1 MIFTCFRDVRSG
13 SDAGFCFAISISF
26 RTSIGLD
33 GHGDMTA
40 LSKDRPVERVA
51 YHASEEAWS
60 KAVRIARELDRV
72 LDGDIQMREA
82 VSRAATELR
91 LSTRQVYNHLAR
103 YRETRRVSSLLP
115 RTNGVRQARI
125 STSVEAIISE
135 TLREMWLQPERPD
148 LAPIVDEIRARCAD
162 EGLKP
167 PAYVTVAKRIA
178 RLFTPEEIAR
188 RRLSG
193 GKHLHR
199 LKPRPGYIRANHSLD
214 IAQIDHTPADIQFVE
229 VIDDHGVFVGRP
241 YLTIAA
247 DVATS
252 AITGFCLTLERPS
265 RLSVALCLAHAICR
279 KDDWLAE
286 RGIAHP
292 WKMYGRPKLIVV
304 DSAKEFQSSTF
315 TTGCAD
321 FGIAVRTRNKGTVH
335 RGGIVERLLGKVN
348 TVLRS
353 LPGKTGRS
361 IADRGDYSS
370 DTRASLTFA
379 ALERCI
385 ALAIIDHNQ
394 TQNARKLTVPVL
406 EWERRLP
413 PTDRPV
419 DERDHVLLN
428 FLPRKTRRISPQGVS
443 LFAIDYFE
451 HWLGPLVARRDR
463 LAPLGLCYDPRDIS
477 QIYVADP
484 ETRVWRP
491 VRRRDGVTM
500 PLTLWQHEADRARK
514 RESQKRP
521 VQDKTLLRR
530 EIAATV
536 AGAKAT
542 KAQLREMTRA
552 RHAAVTPKPFHGA
565 ERVSE
570 AANPGPGPDRPRRIF
585 PVETW

>member
-1 MIFTCFRDVRSG
+1 
-13 SDAGFCFAISISF
+13 
-26 RTSIGLD
+26 
-33 GHGDMTA
+33 MTA
-40 LSKDRPVERVA
+40 LSKDRPLERAA
-51 YHASEEAWS
+51 YRTSDEAWS
-60 KAVRIARELDRV
+60 KVVRIARELDRV
-72 LDGDIQMREA
+72 LDGDLPMREA

-103 YRETRRVSSLLP
+103 YREDRRVSLLLP
-115 RTNGVRQARI
+115 RTNGARPARI
-125 STSVEAIISE
+125 STSVETIIADS
-135 TLREMWLQPERPD
+135 LREMWLQPEQPD
-148 LAPIVDEIRARCAD
+148 LAPIVDEIRARCAS

-167 PAYVTVAKRIA
+167 PAYVTVAKRIP
-178 RLFTPEEIAR
+178 RMFTPEEIAR

-199 LKPRPGYIRANHSLD
+199 LKPRPGYIRAAHALEVV
-214 IAQIDHTPADIQFVE
+214 QIDHTPADIQFVE
-229 VIDDHGVFVGRP
+229 VIDDHGIFVGRP

-252 AITGFCLTLERPS
+252 AIIGFCLTLERPS
-265 RLSVALCLAHAICR
+265 RLSVALRLAHAICL
-279 KDDWLAE
+279 KDDWLLE

-292 WKMYGRPKLIVV
+292 WAMHGRPKQIVV

-315 TTGCAD
+315 TKGCAD
-321 FGIAVRTRNKGTVH
+321 FGITVRTRNKGTVH
-335 RGGIVERLLGKVN
+335 RGGVVERLLGKVN

-370 DTRASLTFA
+370 DERASLTFA

-406 EWERRLP
+406 EWGRRLP
-413 PTDRPV
+413 SVDRPI
-419 DERDHVLLN
+419 DDPSDVLLN

-463 LAPLGLCYDPRDIS
+463 LAPLDLCYDPRDIS
-477 QIYVADP
+477 RIYIADP
-484 ETRVWRP
+484 DTRVWRP
-491 VRRRDGVTM
+491 LRRRDGITM
-500 PLTLWQHEADRARK
+500 PVTLWQHEADRTRQ
-514 RESQKRP
+514 RESQQRP
-521 VQDKTLLRR
+521 LQDKTMLRR

-536 AGAKAT
+536 AGAKSA

-552 RHAAVTPKPFHGA
+552 RHAAGATKPYQDA
-565 ERVSE
+565 ETVSG
-570 AANPGPGPDRPRRIF
+570 AANPGPEPDRPRRVF

>member
-1 MIFTCFRDVRSG
+1 
-13 SDAGFCFAISISF
+13 
-26 RTSIGLD
+26 
-33 GHGDMTA
+33 MTA
-40 LSKDRPVERVA
+40 LSKDRPFERAA
-51 YHASEEAWS
+51 YRASEEAWS

-72 LDGDIQMREA
+72 LDGDLPMRDA
-82 VSRAATELR
+82 VSWAAVELR

-103 YRETRRVSSLLP
+103 YREDRRVSSLLP
-115 RTNGVRQARI
+115 QTNGARRARI
-125 STSVEAIISE
+125 STSVEAIIAD
-135 TLREMWLQPERPD
+135 TLREMWLLPEQPD
-148 LAPIVDEIRARCAD
+148 LAPIVDEIRARCAS

-167 PAYVTVAKRIA
+167 PAYVTVAKRIP
-178 RLFTPEEIAR
+178 RVFSPEEIAR

-199 LKPRPGYIRANHSLD
+199 LKPRPGYIRATHALD
-214 IAQIDHTPADIQFVE
+214 VVQIDHTPADIQFVE

-252 AITGFCLTLERPS
+252 AIIGFCLTLERPS
-265 RLSVALCLAHAICR
+265 RLSVALCLAHAMCR

-292 WKMYGRPKLIVV
+292 WAMHGRPKQIVV

-315 TTGCAD
+315 TKGCAD
-321 FGIAVRTRNKGTVH
+321 FGIAIRTRNKGTVH
-335 RGGIVERLLGKVN
+335 RGGVVERLLGKVN

-370 DTRASLTFA
+370 DKRASLTFA

-394 TQNARKLTVPVL
+394 TQNARKLTVPRL

-413 PTDRPV
+413 PVDRQIDDPTD
-419 DERDHVLLN
+419 VLLN

-451 HWLGPLVARRDR
+451 HWFGPLVARRDR
-463 LAPLGLCYDPRDIS
+463 LAPLDLCYDPRDIS
-477 QIYVADP
+477 RIYMADP
-484 ETRVWRP
+484 DTRVWRP
-491 VRRRDGVTM
+491 VRRRDGVAT
-500 PLTLWQHEADRARK
+500 PITLWKHEADRTRQ
-514 RESQKRP
+514 RESQQRP
-521 VQDKTLLRR
+521 VEDKTLLRR

-536 AGAKAT
+536 AGAKSK
-542 KAQLREMTRA
+542 KAHLREMTRA
-552 RHAAVTPKPFHGA
+552 RHAAGATKPYQDA
-565 ERVSE
+565 KTVSE
-570 AANPGPGPDRPRRIF
+570 AVNPGPEPDRPRRVF
-585 PVETW
+585 PIETW

>member
-1 MIFTCFRDVRSG
+1 
-13 SDAGFCFAISISF
+13 
-26 RTSIGLD
+26 
-33 GHGDMTA
+33 MTA
-40 LSKDRPVERVA
+40 LSKDRPLERA
-51 YHASEEAWS
+51 ASRASEEAWS
-60 KAVRIARELDRV
+60 KAVRIARELDLV
-72 LDGDIQMREA
+72 LDGDLPMREA
-82 VSRAATELR
+82 VSRAAVELR

-103 YRETRRVSSLLP
+103 YRGDRRVSSLLP
-115 RTNGVRQARI
+115 RRNSTRRARI
-125 STSVEAIISE
+125 STGVEAIIADI
-135 TLREMWLQPERPD
+135 LRKMWLQPEQPD

-167 PAYVTVAKRIA
+167 PAYVTVARRIA
-178 RLFTPEEIAR
+178 TVFSPEEIAR

-199 LKPRPGYIRANHSLD
+199 LKPRPGYIRASHALEV
-214 IAQIDHTPADIQFVE
+214 IQIDHTPADIQFVE

-252 AITGFCLTLERPS
+252 AIIGFCLTLERPS
-265 RLSVALCLAHAICR
+265 RLSVALCLAHAMCR
-279 KDDWLAE
+279 KDGWLAE

-292 WKMYGRPKLIVV
+292 WEMYGRPKQIVV

-315 TTGCAD
+315 AKGCAD
-321 FGIAVRTRNKGTVH
+321 FGIAIRTRNKGTVH
-335 RGGIVERLLGKVN
+335 RGGVVERLLGKVN

-370 DTRASLTFA
+370 DERASLTFA

-394 TQNARKLTVPVL
+394 AQNARKLTVPCL
-406 EWERRLP
+406 EWERRSP
-413 PTDRPV
+413 PTDRPI
-419 DERDHVLLN
+419 DDPEHVLLN
-428 FLPRKTRRISPQGVS
+428 FLPRTTRRISPQGVS

-463 LAPLGLCYDPRDIS
+463 LEPLDLCYDPREIS
-477 QIYVADP
+477 RIYIADP
-484 ETRVWRP
+484 DTRVWRP
-491 VRRRDGVTM
+491 VGRRDGMTM
-500 PLTLWQHEADRARK
+500 SITLWQHEADRARQ
-514 RESQKRP
+514 RQSQQRP
-521 VQDKTLLRR
+521 VQDKTILRR

-536 AGAKAT
+536 SGARSKKAH
-542 KAQLREMTRA
+542 LREMARA
-552 RHAAVTPKPFHGA
+552 RHAADAPKVYHDA
-565 ERVSE
+565 RQASE
-570 AANPGPGPDRPRRIF
+570 AAHPGPEPDRPRRVF

>member
-1 MIFTCFRDVRSG
+1 
-13 SDAGFCFAISISF
+13 
-26 RTSIGLD
+26 
-33 GHGDMTA
+33 MTGP
-40 LSKDRPVERVA
+40 SRDRPQTQAGHPVSDE
-51 YHASEEAWS
+51 SWT
-60 KAVRIARELDRV
+60 KAIRIARELDRV
-72 LDGDIQMREA
+72 LDGDLPMREA
-82 VSRAATELR
+82 VSQAAVELH

-103 YRETRRVSSLLP
+103 YRGERRVSSVLP
-115 RTNGVRQARI
+115 RTNGVRRTRI
-125 STSVEAIISE
+125 STAVETIIAE
-135 TLREMWLQPERPD
+135 TLREMWLRPEQPD
-148 LAPIVDEIRARCAD
+148 LAPIVDEIRARCAG

-167 PAYVTVAKRIA
+167 PAYVTVARRIA
-178 RLFTPEEIAR
+178 KVFSPEEIAR

-199 LKPRPGYIRANHSLD
+199 LKPRPGCIRATHALD
-214 IAQIDHTPADIQFVE
+214 VVQIDHTPADIQFVE

-252 AITGFCLTLERPS
+252 AIIGFCLTLERPS
-265 RLSVALCLAHAICR
+265 RLSVALCLAHAMCS

-292 WKMYGRPKLIVV
+292 WAMNGRPKQIFV

-321 FGIAVRTRNKGTVH
+321 FGIVVRTRNKGTVH

-370 DTRASLTFA
+370 DKRASLTFA
-379 ALERCI
+379 ALELCI

-394 TQNARKLTVPVL
+394 TQNARKLTVPRL

-413 PTDRPV
+413 PIDRQIDDPTD
-419 DERDHVLLN
+419 VLLN

-451 HWLGPLVARRDR
+451 NWLGPLVARRDR
-463 LAPLGLCYDPRDIS
+463 LAPLNLCYDPRDIS
-477 QIYVADP
+477 RIYIADP
-484 ETRVWRP
+484 DTRVWRP
-491 VRRRDGVTM
+491 VRRRDGVAR
-500 PLTLWQHEADRARK
+500 PITLWQHEADRTRQ
-514 RESQKRP
+514 RESQQRP

-536 AGAKAT
+536 AGAKSA

-552 RHAAVTPKPFHGA
+552 RHAAGATKPYQAAGA
-565 ERVSE
+565 VSE
-570 AANPGPGPDRPRRIF
+570 ANNPGPAPDRPRRVF
-585 PVETW
+585 PIEIW

>member
-1 MIFTCFRDVRSG
+1 
-13 SDAGFCFAISISF
+13 
-26 RTSIGLD
+26 
-33 GHGDMTA
+33 MTA
-40 LSKDRPVERVA
+40 LSKDRPPERAA
-51 YHASEEAWS
+51 YRASEEAWS
-60 KAVRIARELDRV
+60 KAVRIARELDRI
-72 LDGDIQMREA
+72 LDGDLPMREA

-103 YRETRRVSSLLP
+103 YREGRRVSSLLP
-115 RTNGVRQARI
+115 QTNGARRARI
-125 STSVEAIISE
+125 STSVEAIIAD
-135 TLREMWLQPERPD
+135 TLREMWLQPEQPD
-148 LAPIVDEIRARCAD
+148 LAPIVDEIRARCAS

-167 PAYVTVAKRIA
+167 PAYVTVAKRIP
-178 RLFTPEEIAR
+178 RMFTPEEIAR

-199 LKPRPGYIRANHSLD
+199 LKPRPGYIRASHSLD
-214 IAQIDHTPADIQFVE
+214 VVQIDHTPADIQFVE

-252 AITGFCLTLERPS
+252 AIIGFCLTLERPS
-265 RLSVALCLAHAICR
+265 RLSVALCLAHAMCR

-292 WKMYGRPKLIVV
+292 WAMHGRPKQIVV

-321 FGIAVRTRNKGTVH
+321 FGITVRTRNKGTVH
-335 RGGIVERLLGKVN
+335 RGGVVERLLGKVN

-370 DTRASLTFA
+370 DKRASLTFA
-379 ALERCI
+379 ALELCI

-394 TQNARKLTVPVL
+394 TQNVRKLTVPAI
-406 EWERRLP
+406 EWEWRLP
-413 PTDRPV
+413 PTDLPI
-419 DERDHVLLN
+419 DEPDHVLLN

-443 LFAIDYFE
+443 LFAMDYFE
-451 HWLGPLVARRDR
+451 QWLGPLVARRDR
-463 LAPLGLCYDPRDIS
+463 LAPLDLCYDPRDIS
-477 QIYVADP
+477 RIYIADP
-484 ETRVWRP
+484 DTRVWLP
-491 VRRRDGVTM
+491 VGRRDGVTM
-500 PLTLWQHEADRARK
+500 PLTLWQHEADRAGK
-514 RESQKRP
+514 RESQQRP
-521 VQDKTLLRR
+521 VQDKTILRR

-536 AGAKAT
+536 AGAKST
-542 KAQLREMTRA
+542 KAQLREMARA
-552 RHAAVTPKPFHGA
+552 RHAADTPKPFHSAG
-565 ERVSE
+565 RVSE
-570 AANPGPGPDRPRRIF
+570 ATNPGPAPDRPRRVF

>member
-1 MIFTCFRDVRSG
+1 
-13 SDAGFCFAISISF
+13 
-26 RTSIGLD
+26 
-33 GHGDMTA
+33 MTA
-40 LSKDRPVERVA
+40 LSKDRPLERA
-51 YHASEEAWS
+51 SYRASEEAWS

-72 LDGDIQMREA
+72 LDGDLQMREA
-82 VSRAATELR
+82 VSRSATELR

-103 YRETRRVSSLLP
+103 YREDRRVSSLLP
-115 RTNGVRQARI
+115 QTNGARRARI
-125 STSVEAIISE
+125 STSVEAIIAD
-135 TLREMWLQPERPD
+135 TLREMWLQPEQPD

-167 PAYVTVAKRIA
+167 PAYVTVARRIA
-178 RLFTPEEIAR
+178 KLFSPEEIAR

-199 LKPRPGYIRANHSLD
+199 LKPRPGYIRATHALEVV
-214 IAQIDHTPADIQFVE
+214 QIDHTPADIQFVE
-229 VIDDHGVFVGRP
+229 VINDHGVFVGRP

-252 AITGFCLTLERPS
+252 AIIGFCLTLERPS
-265 RLSVALCLAHAICR
+265 RLSVALCLAHAMCR

-292 WKMYGRPKLIVV
+292 WAMHGRPKQIVV

-321 FGIAVRTRNKGTVH
+321 FGITVRTRNKGTVH
-335 RGGIVERLLGKVN
+335 RGGVVERLLGKVN

-370 DTRASLTFA
+370 DKRASLTFA
-379 ALERCI
+379 ALELCI

-394 TQNARKLTVPVL
+394 TQNARKLTVPAI
-406 EWERRLP
+406 EWEWRLP
-413 PTDRPV
+413 PTDRPI
-419 DERDHVLLN
+419 DEPDHVLLN

-443 LFAIDYFE
+443 LFAMDYFE
-451 HWLGPLVARRDR
+451 QWLGPLVARRDR
-463 LAPLGLCYDPRDIS
+463 LAPLDLCYDPRDIS
-477 QIYVADP
+477 RIYIADP
-484 ETRVWRP
+484 DTRVWLP
-491 VRRRDGVTM
+491 VGRRDGVTM

-514 RESQKRP
+514 RESQQRP
-521 VQDKTLLRR
+521 VQDKTILRR

-536 AGAKAT
+536 AGAKST
-542 KAQLREMTRA
+542 KAQLREMARA
-552 RHAAVTPKPFHGA
+552 RHAADTPKPFHSAG
-565 ERVSE
+565 RVSE
-570 AANPGPGPDRPRRIF
+570 ATNPGPAPDRPRRVF

>member
-1 MIFTCFRDVRSG
+1 
-13 SDAGFCFAISISF
+13 
-26 RTSIGLD
+26 
-33 GHGDMTA
+33 MTA
-40 LSKDRPVERVA
+40 LSKDRPLERPS
-51 YHASEEAWS
+51 YRASEEAWS

-72 LDGDIQMREA
+72 LDGDLPMREA
-82 VSRAATELR
+82 VSRSATELR

-103 YRETRRVSSLLP
+103 YREDRRVSSLLP
-115 RTNGVRQARI
+115 QTNGARRARI
-125 STSVEAIISE
+125 STSVEAIIAD
-135 TLREMWLQPERPD
+135 TLREMWLQPEQPD

-167 PAYVTVAKRIA
+167 PAYVTVARRIA
-178 RLFTPEEIAR
+178 KLFSPEEIAR
-188 RRLSG
+188 RRLSD

-199 LKPRPGYIRANHSLD
+199 LKPRPGYIRATHVLEVV
-214 IAQIDHTPADIQFVE
+214 QIDHTPADIQFVE
-229 VIDDHGVFVGRP
+229 VINDHGVFVGRP

-252 AITGFCLTLERPS
+252 AIIGFCLTLERPS
-265 RLSVALCLAHAICR
+265 RLSVALCLAHAMCR

-292 WKMYGRPKLIVV
+292 WAMYGRPKQIVV

-321 FGIAVRTRNKGTVH
+321 FGISVRTRNKGTVH
-335 RGGIVERLLGKVN
+335 RGGVVERLLGKVN

-370 DTRASLTFA
+370 DKRASLTFA

-406 EWERRLP
+406 EWDRRLP
-413 PTDRPV
+413 SVDRPI
-419 DERDHVLLN
+419 DDPSDVLLN

-451 HWLGPLVARRDR
+451 HWLGPLVARRER
-463 LAPLGLCYDPRDIS
+463 LAPLDLCYDPRDIS
-477 QIYVADP
+477 RIYIADP
-484 ETRVWRP
+484 DTRVWRP
-491 VRRRDGVTM
+491 VSRRDGVM
-500 PLTLWQHEADRARK
+500 MSVTLWQHEADRTRQ
-514 RESQKRP
+514 RESQQRP
-521 VQDKTLLRR
+521 VQDKTILRR

-536 AGAKAT
+536 AGAKSA
-542 KAQLREMTRA
+542 KAHLREMTRA
-552 RHAAVTPKPFHGA
+552 RHAAGATKPYQDAGN
-565 ERVSE
+565 VSE
-570 AANPGPGPDRPRRIF
+570 AANPAPEPDRPRRVF
-585 PVETW
+585 PIETW